1 VRLDTL
7 AVSRRLPS
15 PAWYPDRM
23 ATAHHALR
31 IRPRRPPGAVPP
43 WHGCAQIKHSA
54 LHEHRG
60 SAQLQIG
67 VGRELVAIE
76 ARDIGDQLPRT
87 IDSIGRLL
95 PKAADLDKLG
105 WGRRYKARIVPPIC
119 TGEVVGLTELRAQH
133 PWDSGRREHFSIAI

>member
-15 PAWYPDRM
+15 PAWYPW
-23 ATAHHALR
+23 
-31 IRPRRPPGAVPP
+31 PRLTTRFEFGDDGLNARSLPGR
-43 WHGCAQIKHSA
+43 GCAQIKHSA